1 MIQELPA
8 IDVLALNIC
17 DTVVHEHR
25 HPNLSMIGLFY
36 NLFLPSF
43 PGHLPRISVYAAIT
57 EIRRPARLIIRIV
70 DANQTIIAQSDTPL
84 LTTNVVLPLQHVT
97 VFHQAKVDHPGKYS
111 VQLLADADL
120 ITEAPLTLH
129 LPPAPRIPK

>member
-17 DTVVHEHR
+17 DTVVREHR

-36 NLFLPSF
+36 NLFLPDF
-43 PGHLPRISVYAAIT
+43 PAWLPRISVYVAIS
-57 EIRRPARLIIRIV
+57 EIRRPAILIIRIV
-70 DANQTIIAQSDTPL
+70 DANQTIIVQSDTPL
-84 LTTNVVLPLQHVT
+84 VPHIALPQQHVT
-97 VFHQAKVDHPGKYS
+97 VFHQAKVNHPGKYS
-111 VQLLADADL
+111 VQVLADADL